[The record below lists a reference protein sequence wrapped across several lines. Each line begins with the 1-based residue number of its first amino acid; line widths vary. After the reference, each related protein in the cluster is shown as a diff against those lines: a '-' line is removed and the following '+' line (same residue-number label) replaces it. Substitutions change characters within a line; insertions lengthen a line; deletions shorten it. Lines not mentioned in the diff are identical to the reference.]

1 MGLRSVVA
9 VALVLITSL
18 ALAQPVSHT
27 VQKGDTLYS
36 LARRYSTTVETL
48 MKLNNLKTPDLRVG
62 QVLRLPTPAGS
73 PPPQTPPA
81 TQAPPPPPASPT
93 QPPVTQITVHTV
105 QKGDTLYSLAR
116 KYLVALQELM
126 IANNLTSTD
135 LIVGQKLQI
144 PIPMAQID
152 AAAPPPAGAAVAVQP
167 SEALPAPALAFA
179 ADHPLVQSALRYLG
193 TPYRLG
199 ANSDVSMDCSAFVQ
213 RVFADVGIELPRTS
227 REQWAALPG
236 AAGDLKLGD
245 LVFFSFGGKQI
256 DHVGIFL
263 GRGVFAHAN
272 SYGSR
277 VVIESLNAPYY
288 QRVYRGARRPDL
300 GAAVANKAP

>member
-9 VALVLITSL
+9 IALVLITSL
-18 ALAQPVSHT
+18 VLAQPVSHT

-36 LARRYSTTVETL
+36 LARRYGTTVDTL
-48 MKLNNLKTPDLRVG
+48 MRLNNLRTPDLRVG
-62 QVLRLPTPAGS
+62 QVLRLPAPAGS
-73 PPPQTPPA
+73 PPPQTPP
-81 TQAPPPPPASPT
+81 PPTSPT
-93 QPPVTQITVHTV
+93 PTPPPVTQLTVHTV

-116 KYLVALQELM
+116 KYAVALQELM
-126 IANNLTSTD
+126 AANTLTSTD
-135 LIVGQKLQI
+135 LVVGQKLQI

-152 AAAPPPAGAAVAVQP
+152 AAAPPPAGSAVAVQP
-167 SEALPAPALAFA
+167 TEALPTPALAFEA
-179 ADHPLVQSALRYLG
+179 EHPLVQSALRFLG
-193 TPYRLG
+193 TPYRFG
-199 ANSDVSMDCSAFVQ
+199 ANSDVSLDCSAFVQ
-213 RVFADVGIELPRTS
+213 RVFADVGIDLPRTS

-236 AAGDLKLGD
+236 ASGDLKLGD

-288 QRVYRGARRPDL
+288 QKVYRGARRPDL
-300 GAAVANKAP
+300 GTVVASKTP

>member
-1 MGLRSVVA
+1 MRFRVV
-9 VALVLITSL
+9 VNALVVLVASL
-18 ALAQPVSHT
+18 ALAQPASHT

-36 LARRYSTTVETL
+36 LARRYGTTVETL
-48 MKLNNLKTPDLRVG
+48 MKLNNLRTPDLRIG

-73 PPPQTPPA
+73 PPPA
-81 TQAPPPPPASPT
+81 VPPPAPPSSPAPSP
-93 QPPVTQITVHTV
+93 QQASHTV

-116 KYLVALQELM
+116 KYSVALQELM
-126 IANNLTSTD
+126 AANNLATPD
-135 LIVGQKLQI
+135 LLVGQVLRI
-144 PIPMAQID
+144 PVAITQVNP
-152 AAAPPPAGAAVAVQP
+152 AAPPPAGTAVSVQVAEPLP
-167 SEALPAPALAFA
+167 SPSLAFE
-179 ADHPLVQSALRYLG
+179 ADHPLVQSALRFLG
-193 TPYRLG
+193 TPYRYG
-199 ANSDVSMDCSAFVQ
+199 ANSDVSVDCSAFVQ
-213 RVFADVGIELPRTS
+213 RVFSEVGIDLPRTS

-236 AAGDLKLGD
+236 VQGELRLGD

-288 QRVYRGARRPDL
+288 QKVYRGARRPDL
-300 GAAVANKAP
+300 ATVVASSGR